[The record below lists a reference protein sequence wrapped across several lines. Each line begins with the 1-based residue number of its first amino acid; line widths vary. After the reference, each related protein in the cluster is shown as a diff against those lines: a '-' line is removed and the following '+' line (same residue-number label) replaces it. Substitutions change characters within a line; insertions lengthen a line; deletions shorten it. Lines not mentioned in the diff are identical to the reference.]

1 MVRAMLAFAM
11 GLCLISSSFASRVQK
26 VQAGELDVDSM
37 QKGKCPNFCSVVAK
51 SGPNGAWYE
60 DAATGRWNMK
70 TPDELRKIIDARCS
84 VPGWEKCSRC
94 DGTTKRGNRSPCCQG
109 DQCGAKEP
117 PAPENQYVNEEE
129 RAADIQAVV
138 DAVTDAGVGDGVD
151 VDGLEDLLGDVVD
164 TSVLPPKY
172 VAPDGKKKQYDS
184 KPCPGQVTWNMGGW
198 PRCRNYVPG
207 DSEKGQF
214 VQNTCCAAQ
223 IKAEVEYNAAMMCLE
238 LENTA
243 CKKAEGKARKK
254 AGKGLDK
261 IQEAVAKV
269 LQEEKVDGTFPLG
282 FKCEKMYM
290 CQTTDDE
297 NKKVLIGPL
306 ESCHVNGTA
315 IGTRLNTCV
324 AVPA

>member
-26 VQAGELDVDSM
+26 VQAGELDVDST
-37 QKGKCPNFCSVVAK
+37 QKGKCPTFCSIVPK
-51 SGPNGAWYE
+51 SGPNGAWTE
-60 DAATGRWNMK
+60 DAATGLWNMK
-70 TPDELRKIIDARCS
+70 TPDVMRKIIDARCGR
-84 VPGWEKCSRC
+84 PGWESCSRC

-117 PAPENQYVNEEE
+117 PAPEDRYVNEEE
-129 RAADIQAVV
+129 RAEDIQAVV
-138 DAVTDAGVGDGVD
+138 EAVADAGVDLADGVD
-151 VDGLEDLLGDVVD
+151 VDSLKDILGDVVD
-164 TSVLPPKY
+164 TSVLPAKY
-172 VAPDGKKKQYDS
+172 VAPDGTKKQYDS
-184 KPCPGQVTWNMGGW
+184 KPCPAEVAWNMGGW
-198 PRCRNYVPG
+198 PRCRNYVTG

-214 VQNTCCAAQ
+214 VKNTCCASQ

-238 LENTA
+238 LDNTA
-243 CKKAEGKARKK
+243 CKKAEGKAKKK

-269 LQEEKVDGTFPLG
+269 LKDEQVDGTFPLG

-290 CQTTDDE
+290 CQTTDI
-297 NKKVLIGPL
+297 LIGPL